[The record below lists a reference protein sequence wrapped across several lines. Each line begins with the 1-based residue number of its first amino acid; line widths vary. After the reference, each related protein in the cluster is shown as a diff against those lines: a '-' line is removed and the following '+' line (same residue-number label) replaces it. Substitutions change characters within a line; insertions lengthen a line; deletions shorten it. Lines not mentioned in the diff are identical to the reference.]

1 MLRSLVHLLLTA
13 TVAEAHKILM
23 AGSLEKAQQ
32 KYFEQVALGIVNNK
46 EHDN

>member
-23 AGSLEKAQQ
+23 AASLEKS
-32 KYFEQVALGIVNNK
+32 
-46 EHDN
+46 